1 MFAKDTNHRA
11 RLTVAAQQL
20 VVCAPGPS
28 TGALRGEAHF
38 PSPPALA
45 NTLLQL
51 ELSLSSPV
59 FDLRDITNIIRSD
72 IGLTTQLLRLA
83 AAETQESPERIVS
96 LSELVV
102 RVGVDQLRELASR
115 TIPLQDNLPSHAGST
130 VARRFWAHSRLTALV
145 AEELAYEF
153 PEVRLEEAY
162 MAGLLWNL
170 GELPVVLGWPITG
183 SAAMESH
190 DLGCEMADAWGFP
203 RALADVIGGDRE
215 VCITR
220 ESRAL
225 LEVAINASSWAFR
238 LEFLAARESPSLRAK
253 NPPYR
258 IGRD

>member
-1 MFAKDTNHRA
+1 MFAKHTNHKT
-11 RLTVAAQQL
+11 RLTVAPQQL
-20 VVCAPGPS
+20 LVAVPS
-28 TGALRGEAHF
+28 SSTSSLRGEAHF

-51 ELSLSSPV
+51 ELHLSRCV
-59 FDLRDITNIIRSD
+59 VDLREVTNMIRSD

-83 AAETQESPERIVS
+83 AAEIQASPDRIVS
-96 LSELVV
+96 LSEIVV
-102 RVGVDQLRELASR
+102 CIWVDRLKELIAQTS
-115 TIPLQDNLPSHAGST
+115 PLQDNVLGHAGST
-130 VARRFWAHSRLTALV
+130 VARRFWTHSQLTALV

-153 PEVRLEEAY
+153 PEVQLEEAY

-170 GELPVVLGWPITG
+170 GELPLVLGWPSAN
-183 SAAMESH
+183 SAAGSH
-190 DLGCEMADAWGFP
+190 HLGYRMANAWGFP
-203 RALADVIGGDRE
+203 RALADVIGGNRE

-225 LEVAINASSWAFR
+225 VDIAMSASSWAFR